1 MDCSVNLDNRRGS
14 AEVQMYYRQTEP
26 GISAQHLLKFGKREP
41 GRYSIRG
48 KNPVRPLGREVTG
61 EP

>member
-1 MDCSVNLDNRRGS
+1 
-14 AEVQMYYRQTEP
+14 MYYRQTEP